1 MTYEPMAITTG
12 EKEGFQQQSWL
23 IWLGGNDQEGTFYLT
38 KKTIEKQFHKMDFF
52 PKGNVLFAYGKFS
65 SVLLGIG
72 GFQFAGGGKN
82 VCMMLYG
89 WCFLWC
95 MVGLPVF
102 PLEVIFQ
109 QVVWLN
115 VFCFH
120 FARARLDPTMCDK
133 WFGKHEMKS
142 GHVDIQNVCKSGH
155 VDIHVMRNI

>member
-1 MTYEPMAITTG
+1 M
-12 EKEGFQQQSWL
+12 
-23 IWLGGNDQEGTFYLT
+23 
-38 KKTIEKQFHKMDFF
+38 
-52 PKGNVLFAYGKFS
+52 
-65 SVLLGIG
+65 GIG

-155 VDIHVMRNI
+155 VDIQNVYKYEEHLVHKCGYRKDISRNIYIYTYTYIHLLMCTHTNKMKIRMLFENWFRCIHGGG

>member
-1 MTYEPMAITTG
+1 
-12 EKEGFQQQSWL
+12 
-23 IWLGGNDQEGTFYLT
+23 
-38 KKTIEKQFHKMDFF
+38 MDFF

-155 VDIHVMRNI
+155 VDIQNVYKYEEHLVHKCGYRKDISRNIYIYIYIYIYTSLNVYTYKQAEDKNVV